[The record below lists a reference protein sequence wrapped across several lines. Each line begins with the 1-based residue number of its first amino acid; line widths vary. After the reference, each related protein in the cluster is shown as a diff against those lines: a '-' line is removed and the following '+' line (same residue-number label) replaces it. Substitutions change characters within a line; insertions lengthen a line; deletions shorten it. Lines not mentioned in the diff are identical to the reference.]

1 MMIQTNPSGHYNLT
15 NPLVQICPLPS
26 AQSLTPRRGVTVVTL
41 DSTYNDPERFNKT
54 ISHDST
60 QLYGGKE
67 NEKMITSGLK

>member
-1 MMIQTNPSGHYNLT
+1 M
-15 NPLVQICPLPS
+15 
-26 AQSLTPRRGVTVVTL
+26 VTL
-41 DSTYNDPERFNKT
+41 DSSYNDPERFNKT